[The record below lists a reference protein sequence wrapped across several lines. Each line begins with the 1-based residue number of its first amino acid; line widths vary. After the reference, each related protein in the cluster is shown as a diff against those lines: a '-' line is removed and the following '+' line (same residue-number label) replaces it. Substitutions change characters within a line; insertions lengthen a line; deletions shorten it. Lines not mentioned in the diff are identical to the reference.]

1 MKTIFNKGLKFL
13 VYTFITVAIVSC
25 NDTSEIEEGVAP
37 TNGEPYSVTIG
48 FGLTLQPGR
57 DMEIIHNYEKTGY
70 KVEIKK
76 NLVAGDITLEDV
88 DLTQSIILEVTG
100 PVEVT
105 VKHPDFKKKK
115 LGEIAYYGLER
126 VDVETAP
133 GAGVVQVPL
142 ELVQGYVAVEAN
154 ELMAEFIQ
162 LVKIGRDE
170 VALNT
175 IYYTDETKKDIEVE
189 VRTMNN
195 EIKGEHQN
203 EIGEG
208 VVYEVELMD
217 FIDSSQS
224 QKTIEFDDVIFNSE
238 RIVD

>member
-1 MKTIFNKGLKFL
+1 MKTIFNKGLIFL
-13 VYTFITVAIVSC
+13 VYTFITIAIVSC
-25 NDTSEIEEGVAP
+25 NDTSDIEEGIPP
-37 TNGEPYSVTIG
+37 TNDESYEVTIG

-70 KVEIKK
+70 KVDIKN
-76 NLVAGDITLEDV
+76 NLVDGDLQLLDV
-88 DLTQSIILEVTG
+88 DLTQPIILEVTG

-105 VKHPDFKKKK
+105 IKHPDFKKKK
-115 LGEIAYYGLER
+115 LGEVAYYGLER
-126 VDVETAP
+126 VNVETAP

-154 ELMAEFIQ
+154 ELMAEFIE
-162 LVKIGRDE
+162 LVKIGKDE

-175 IYYTDETKKDIEVE
+175 IYYTDETKKEIEVE
-189 VRTMNN
+189 VHTMNDELN
-195 EIKGEHQN
+195 GEHEN

-208 VVYEVELMD
+208 VVYEIELMD

-238 RIVD
+238 RFVD